1 MEKNK
6 HRYTEIE
13 RIKSNDNIDELFFIY
28 LF

>member
-1 MEKNK
+1 MEENK

-13 RIKSNDNIDELFFIY
+13 RIQSNDNIDELFFIY